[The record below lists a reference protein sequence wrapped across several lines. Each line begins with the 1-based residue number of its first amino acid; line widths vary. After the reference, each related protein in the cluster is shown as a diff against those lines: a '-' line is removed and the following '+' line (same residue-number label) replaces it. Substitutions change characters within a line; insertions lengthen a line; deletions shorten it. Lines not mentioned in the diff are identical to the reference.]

1 MRPIQTPLNQSPYY
15 KMNWIFGTNETKID
29 PIRIDEPIQSTG
41 KFGGV
46 ISFLDE
52 KIVQKIERK
61 TNSIVETTQNYQI
74 GVLLL
79 ITGFFFIA
87 ISLLFLPFV
96 ILKPYKFCAL
106 NAFGTFSLFLS
117 LIFLRGKPILQTLF
131 GKQKISFTL
140 LFFASFACEVYFSV
154 IDPSYLLVLA
164 AFLIH
169 AASIFYLLFSVV
181 PGGVKF
187 LNTVFGSGWSFLKY
201 IVRSGAN
208 GTSNSYV

>member
-1 MRPIQTPLNQSPYY
+1 
-15 KMNWIFGTNETKID
+15 MNWIFGKNETKID
-29 PIRIDEPIQSTG
+29 SIRIDEPVQSPG
-41 KFGGV
+41 KFGGL

-74 GVLLL
+74 GVLLF

-106 NAFGTFSLFLS
+106 NSFGTFSLFLS
-117 LIFLRGKPILQTLF
+117 LIFIRGKPILKTLF
-131 GKQKISFTL
+131 GKQKIFYTFI
-140 LFFASFACEVYFSV
+140 FFASFVCEVYFSV
-154 IDPSYLLVLA
+154 IDPSYLMVLI
-164 AFLIH
+164 AFVIH

-187 LNTVFGSGWSFLKY
+187 LNTVFGSGWTFMKY
-201 IVRSGAN
+201 IVTSGAS
-208 GTSNSYV
+208 GTSNSFV